1 MNPHTNRHI
10 QRALR
15 AACLCV
21 AAWSLPVWSQAPAP
35 ASQPLMNRNGGGVK
49 PNVMLTIDVSGSMSA
64 QHMPEGEVRV
74 GPYSVMSPAGGH
86 FSRMHPDDGG
96 SNGAVPAV
104 PGGLAYWTQQ
114 FMRSPDTNALYYNPT
129 LRYLPWI
136 RATGSRYPNANPT
149 AAQLDPNAATPTVD
163 LTRVI
168 DRNTDWCIYMLG
180 SVCRRMPLQYSAALY
195 YRLKKTGGVYADPR
209 VAGNYD
215 EVHINASGNPTFTKY
230 PARTD
235 CAGTSCTQ
243 DEERKNFANWFVY
256 HRSRL
261 LLAKAALGEALQ
273 GMQDAFRLGYGR
285 TDLGPKDV
293 DGIKNL
299 SIVESGVRDFNADR
313 KAAVLSW
320 LYGLQPSGTTPL
332 RTAINEV
339 GRYYSSPLASGSW
352 SDTPGSAKATPHQ
365 ACRRSYHVLM
375 TDGYWNDAAFAGG
388 VLPPVGNVDGTT
400 GPVIRDDIA
409 KGNWQYRPAA
419 PYADNRPDMLADYA
433 MRYWARDLRD
443 DLPNTVPSSRSNPAT
458 WQSLTHFTVG
468 LGVRGKLDP
477 LSDLP
482 ALTTGKKSW
491 GSDQIDDLWHAAINS
506 RGGYFSAQTAEQLR
520 VALESALRSAVEREL
535 PEAGVT
541 TASPAAGSA
550 NRTYVPRYRS
560 GVWTGDVE
568 AYPLDA
574 GGQVKGEA
582 LWSAKENLPDWTQ
595 RRLFTWEPA
604 TQGVPFRWDTLGKA
618 SRDALNPDWR
628 SAALVDFIRGDRSGE
643 EVPNSWRVRESLL
656 GDFINSAPV
665 FVKDAS
671 DAGHAKL
678 PGAGSSYAAYL
689 TAKAVRPGVLYVGGN
704 DGMLHAFRDSLGATG
719 AGGPDGAEMFAYVP
733 RAVLPKLHI
742 LAQRNYG
749 STSNFHQYYVDGPL
763 IEADVHVKAPDTG
776 ITGWRNYLFGTTG
789 VGARAVFA
797 LDVTDPEGFGASGVR
812 WEVNAESQPE
822 LGHVLAP
829 VASGRLPNGQWVALF
844 GNGYGGAS
852 GKATLFVV
860 DVETGAVTT
869 ITPASDQ
876 SDNGL
881 GGIAVRKD
889 DQGQIVA
896 LYAGD
901 LAGSLWR
908 FDYDATAAGGFTVG
922 NGGKPVFRN
931 NLSPAPLRQA
941 IVQAPLVFD
950 KKEGGF
956 VVVFA
961 SGRLITEADAD
972 NQAVQA
978 VYGVWDRP
986 VKAFKG
992 TSGNQ
997 VPPEPVILQPGDLE
1011 PRKLTAV
1018 NGTGA
1023 RTQQVYV
1030 KVDGEKIDWSR
1041 KPGWTISLG
1050 GLAGYEGLR
1059 VLLPLQVALGRVVLV
1074 SAVAPGAA
1082 VTGCDT
1088 SLGRGINLLVPI
1100 DSGSAP
1106 SLPYFDTDGN
1116 GSFTSTDARV
1126 SGYATSSDGRDAVVQ
1141 GSKPVKG
1148 DKPSDDKKNDP
1159 GTTPGTTPGNGP
1171 GEGGGGGGG
1180 ANQDPDPRPPCPP
1193 GLIYLVSS
1201 DTSVKVCVRDKAN
1214 IVGRIWRRVP
1224 VPRF

>member
-1 MNPHTNRHI
+1 MNPHMNRHI

-104 PGGLAYWTQQ
+104 PGGLDYWTQQ
-114 FMRSPDTNALYYNPT
+114 FYRSPDTNALYYNPT

-163 LTRVI
+163 LTRI
-168 DRNTDWCIYMLG
+168 FDRNTDWCIYMLG
-180 SVCRRMPLQYSAALY
+180 SVCRRMPLKYSAALY
-195 YRLKKTGGVYADPR
+195 YRLKKTNGVYLDPR

-273 GMQDAFRLGYGR
+273 GMQDALRLGYGR
-285 TDLGPKDV
+285 TDLGPTNV
-293 DGIKNL
+293 DGIKSL
-299 SIVESGVRDFNADR
+299 YIVESGVRDFNAER
-313 KAAVLSW
+313 KSAVMAW
-320 LYGLQPSGTTPL
+320 LYGLQPNGTTPL

-339 GRYYSSPLASGSW
+339 GRYYSSSLASGPW
-352 SDTPGSAKATPHQ
+352 SDTPGSSKVAPQQ

-375 TDGYWNDAAFAGG
+375 TDGYWNDGAVAGG
-388 VLPPVGNVDGTT
+388 VLPPVGNVDGRA
-400 GPVIRDDIA
+400 GPVIRDHTINSD
-409 KGNWQYRPAA
+409 WQYRPAA
-419 PYADNRPDMLADYA
+419 PYSDGTSDMLADYA
-433 MRYWARDLRD
+433 MQYWSRDLRP
-443 DLPNTVPSSRSNPAT
+443 DLPNIVPSSRSNPAA
-458 WQSLTHFTVG
+458 WQSMTNFTVG

-482 ALTTGKKSW
+482 ALTAGTKSW
-491 GSDQIDDLWHAAINS
+491 GNDQIDDLWHAAVNS

-541 TASPAAGSA
+541 TSSPVAGTA

-560 GVWTGDVE
+560 GVWTGDVD
-568 AYPLDA
+568 AYALDA
-574 GGQVKGEA
+574 NGQVNGAA
-582 LWSAKENLPDWTQ
+582 LWSAREKLPAWTQ
-595 RRLFTWEPA
+595 RRLFTWEPE
-604 TQGVPFRWDTLGKA
+604 TQGVAFRWDKLGQA
-618 SRDALNPDWR
+618 SVNALDADWR
-628 SAALVDFIRGDRSGE
+628 SAAFVDFIRGDRSGE
-643 EVPNSWRVRESLL
+643 EAPNSWRVRESLL

-665 FVKDAS
+665 FVKGGS
-671 DAGHAKL
+671 QAGHDKL
-678 PGAGSSYAAYL
+678 PGVGASYAAYL
-689 TAKAVRPGVLYVGGN
+689 TDKAARPGVLYVGGN
-704 DGMLHAFRDSLGATG
+704 DGMLHAFRDSLGA
-719 AGGPDGAEMFAYVP
+719 AGPDGAEMFAYVP

-749 STSNFHQYYVDGPL
+749 SASNFHQYYVDGPL
-763 IEADVHVKAPDTG
+763 TEADVHVKAPDTG
-776 ITGWRNYLFGTTG
+776 IAGWRNYLFGTTG
-789 VGARAVFA
+789 AGARAVFA
-797 LDVTDPEGFGASGVR
+797 LDVTDPEGFGASSVR
-812 WEVNAESQPE
+812 WEVNAGSQSE
-822 LGHVLAP
+822 LGYVLAP
-829 VASGRLPNGQWVALF
+829 VTYGRLPNGKWVALF

-881 GGIAVRKD
+881 GGVAVRKD

-931 NLSPAPLRQA
+931 NLAPATLRQA

-961 SGRLITEADAD
+961 TGRLITEADAD
-972 NQAVQA
+972 NKAVQA

-986 VKAFKG
+986 VKASKG
-992 TSGNQ
+992 MSGDQ
-997 VPPEPVILQPGDLE
+997 VPPDPIILQPGDLE
-1011 PRKLTAV
+1011 PRRLAAV
-1018 NGTGA
+1018 NGTGTRA
-1023 RTQQVYV
+1023 QQVYFNV
-1030 KVDGEKIDWSR
+1030 AGAKIDWSS
-1041 KPGWTISLG
+1041 KPGWAISLG
-1050 GLAGYEGLR
+1050 ELTGYEGLR
-1059 VLLPLQVALGRVVLV
+1059 VLLPLQMVSGRVVLV

-1088 SLGRGINLLVPI
+1088 SLGRGLNLLVPI
-1100 DSGSAP
+1100 DSGAAP

-1141 GSKPVKG
+1141 GVKPVTG
-1148 DKPSDDKKNDP
+1148 DKPPADKKNDP
-1159 GTTPGTTPGNGP
+1159 GPDAGTGT
-1171 GEGGGGGGG
+1171 GGGPGGG
-1180 ANQDPDPRPPCPP
+1180 ANPDPGPPGSPPPPPPCPP
-1193 GLIYLVSS
+1193 GLVYLVSS
-1201 DTSVKVCVRDKAN
+1201 TTSVKVCVREKAN

-1224 VPRF
+1224 LPPRF